1 MRTYKSYV
9 FIKSGG
15 EEGETIKLVN
25 EVFNPIEPG
34 ISSYADNPSQVVNL
48 LFWNLKVA
56 FNSHC

>member
-1 MRTYKSYV
+1 MYLKHFNEDRQKLFF

-15 EEGETIKLVN
+15 EEGETIILVN

-48 LFWNLKVA
+48 LFWNSK
-56 FNSHC
+56 